1 MNALGAF
8 IPAVTLKSALS
19 RIARETKRVS
29 AAVVS
34 LVALQIA
41 AVLRRRKKDY
51 YLKRLLPEIFWSCSF
66 LTANGGLYI
75 VSFCILRYFFPVT
88 SHTMLISLQV
98 THEFQF
104 GKQFILLLKHIAL
117 ERSSCFHPPFVMA
130 FVRSLTVLLLSG
142 DAASH

>member
-1 MNALGAF
+1 MNALAPSSPPPVIF
-8 IPAVTLKSALS
+8 KSALN
-19 RIARETKRVS
+19 RIAREIKCVS

-34 LVALQIA
+34 PVVLQIA

-75 VSFCILRYFFPVT
+75 AFFCILRYFRPALFTVM
-88 SHTMLISLQV
+88 HISLQV

-104 GKQFILLLKHIAL
+104 GKQFIVLLK
-117 ERSSCFHPPFVMA
+117 P
-130 FVRSLTVLLLSG
+130 G
-142 DAASH
+142 